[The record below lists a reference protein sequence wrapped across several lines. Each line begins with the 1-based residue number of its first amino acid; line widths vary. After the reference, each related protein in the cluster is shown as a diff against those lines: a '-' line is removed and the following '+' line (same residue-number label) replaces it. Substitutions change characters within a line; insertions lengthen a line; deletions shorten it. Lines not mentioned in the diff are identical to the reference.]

1 MTKNKKESY
10 LTLNDKKNID
20 NMVILSVLFGMCAAS
35 LLMTLDDFSYPI
47 GNKIFFTGV
56 GFSALYFMSKRLKA
70 VSGISE
76 EQS

>member
-1 MTKNKKESY
+1 MTEDKKESY
-10 LTLNDKKNID
+10 LTLDDKKNID
-20 NMVILSVLFGMCAAS
+20 SMVILSVSFGLCVAS

-56 GFSALYFMSKRLKA
+56 GFSALYFMSKRLKD